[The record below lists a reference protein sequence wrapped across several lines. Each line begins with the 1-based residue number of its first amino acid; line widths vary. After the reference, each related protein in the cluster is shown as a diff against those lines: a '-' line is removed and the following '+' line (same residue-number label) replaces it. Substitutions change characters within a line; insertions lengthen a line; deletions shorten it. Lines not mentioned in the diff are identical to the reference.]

1 MRGYSLILDDA
12 EKSKNSLFAA
22 QSLLQDGTNLLKNNH
37 KMRKIY
43 CFMFREGKR
52 TMLELI
58 KEAHCVSSITVTL
71 QKFSNYSIIRKRL
84 KLHKLLKTAPR

>member
-1 MRGYSLILDDA
+1 MRGCSLILDNA
-12 EKSKNSLFAA
+12 EKSKNYLFAE

-52 TMLELI
+52 TMLELT
-58 KEAHCVSSITVTL
+58 KEAHCLSSITVTL
-71 QKFSNYSIIRKRL
+71 QKFSNNSIMKRP